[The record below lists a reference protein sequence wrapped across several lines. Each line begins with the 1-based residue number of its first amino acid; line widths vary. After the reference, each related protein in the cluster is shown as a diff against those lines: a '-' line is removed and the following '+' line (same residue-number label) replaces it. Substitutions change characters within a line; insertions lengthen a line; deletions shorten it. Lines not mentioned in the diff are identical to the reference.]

1 MSGADRR
8 SRARGFTLIE
18 LTIVLVIV
26 ALLIGGMLVPLSAQ
40 RELGRASET
49 QRQLAEIKEA
59 LLGFAVANGR
69 LPRPATSLA
78 DGAENPSLCADD
90 AACTGY
96 LPWVVLGVK
105 KTDAWSKMI
114 RYSVTPAYAN
124 ASFSL
129 ATVGSKKVQTRD
141 SAGSASYLI
150 GVGGACSVA
159 SPCAPAVIYSAGKN
173 NWGVSE
179 DGSAFADESADN
191 VDEDA
196 NAVAT
201 TLFFARDPSTVA
213 NGGPFDDIVTWLS
226 PNILYSRM
234 ISANRL
240 P

>member
-8 SRARGFTLIE
+8 SRASGFTLIE

-40 RELGRASET
+40 RDLGRASET

-78 DGAENPSLCADD
+78 DGAENPAFCADD

-96 LPWVVLGVK
+96 LPWAVLGVK

-124 ASFSL
+124 AAFTL
-129 ATVGSKKVQTRD
+129 TTVGSKKVQTRD

-150 GVGGACSVA
+150 GGDDCRLA

-173 NWGVSE
+173 NWGISE
-179 DGSAFADESADN
+179 LGDAFADESADN

-213 NGGPFDDIVTWLS
+213 NGGPFDDIVTWIS
-226 PNILYSRM
+226 PNILYNRM
-234 ISANRL
+234 ISAHRL

>member
-1 MSGADRR
+1 MNAPSMPRR
-8 SRARGFTLIE
+8 QCAFTLVE
-18 LTIVLVIV
+18 LTIVLLIV

-40 RELGRASET
+40 RDLGQVSET

-59 LLGFAVANGR
+59 LQGFAVANGR
-69 LPRPATSLA
+69 LPRPATSLT
-78 DGAENPSLCADD
+78 DGAENPALCADD

-96 LPWVVLGVK
+96 LPWATLGVK

-124 ASFSL
+124 AAFTL
-129 ATVGSKKVQTRD
+129 TTVGSKKVQTRD
-141 SAGSASYLI
+141 SAGTASYLI
-150 GVGGACSVA
+150 GVGGLCSLS
-159 SPCAPAVIYSAGKN
+159 SPCAPAVVYSAGKS

-179 DGSAFADESADN
+179 QGNALPDESADN
-191 VDEDA
+191 ADEDA

-201 TLFFARDPSTVA
+201 TVFFARDPSTVA

-234 ISANRL
+234 IAAGRL

>member
-1 MSGADRR
+1 MSGQRADRR
-8 SRARGFTLIE
+8 RRGFTLVE
-18 LTIVLVIV
+18 LTIVLLIV

-40 RELGRASET
+40 RDLGHASET
-49 QRQLAEIKEA
+49 HRQLSEIKEA
-59 LLGFAVANGR
+59 LQGFAVANGR

-78 DGAENPSLCADD
+78 DGAENPAPCADD

-96 LPWVVLGVK
+96 LPWATLGVK

-124 ASFSL
+124 AAFTL
-129 ATVGSKKVQTRD
+129 TTVGSKKVQTRD
-141 SAGSASYLI
+141 SAGNASYLI
-150 GVGGACSVA
+150 GVGGACSLA

-179 DGSAFADESADN
+179 QGDVLPDESADN
-191 VDEDA
+191 ADEDA

-201 TLFFARDPSTVA
+201 TVFFARDPSTVA
-213 NGGPFDDIVTWLS
+213 NGGAFDDIVTWLS
-226 PNILYSRM
+226 PHILYSRM
-234 ISANRL
+234 IAAGRL

>member
-1 MSGADRR
+1 MNAPPRTHR
-8 SRARGFTLIE
+8 QNGFTLVE

-26 ALLIGGMLVPLSAQ
+26 ALLIGGMLAPLSAQ
-40 RELGRASET
+40 RDLAHINET
-49 QRQLAEIKEA
+49 QRQLAEIKDA
-59 LLGFAVANGR
+59 LLGFAAANGR

-78 DGAENPSLCADD
+78 DGAENPALCADD

-96 LPWVVLGVK
+96 LPWAVLGVK

-124 ASFSL
+124 ASFTL
-129 ATVGSKKVQTRD
+129 TTVGSKKVQTRD
-141 SAGSASYLI
+141 GTGSTSYLI
-150 GVGGACSVA
+150 GVGGACSLA

-179 DGSAFADESADN
+179 QGDVLPDESADN
-191 VDEDA
+191 ADEDT

-201 TLFFARDPSTVA
+201 TVFFARDPSTVA
-213 NGGPFDDIVTWLS
+213 NGGTFDDIVTWLS
-226 PNILYSRM
+226 PNILHSRM
-234 ISANRL
+234 IAAGRL

>member
-1 MSGADRR
+1 MSGVRPDCRE
-8 SRARGFTLIE
+8 SGFTLVE

-26 ALLIGGMLVPLSAQ
+26 ALLVGGMLVPLSAQ
-40 RELGRASET
+40 RDLGHASET

-69 LPRPATSLA
+69 LPRPAISLA
-78 DGAENPSLCADD
+78 DGAENPALCADD

-96 LPWVVLGVK
+96 LPWAALGVK

-124 ASFSL
+124 AAFTL
-129 ATVGSKKVQTRD
+129 ATVGSKKIQTRD
-141 SAGSASYLI
+141 SAGNASYLI
-150 GVGGACSVA
+150 GGACSLA

-173 NWGVSE
+173 NWGISE
-179 DGSAFADESADN
+179 QGDALPDESADN

-201 TLFFARDPSTVA
+201 TVFFARDPSTVP
-213 NGGPFDDIVTWLS
+213 NGGPFDDIVTWIS